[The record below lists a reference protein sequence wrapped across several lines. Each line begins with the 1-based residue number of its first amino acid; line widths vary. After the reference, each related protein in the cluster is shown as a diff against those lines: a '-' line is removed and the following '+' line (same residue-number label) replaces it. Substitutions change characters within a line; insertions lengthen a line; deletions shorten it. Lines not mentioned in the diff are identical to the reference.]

1 MKRSITFL
9 LITGLLAAGNHATA
23 QNAAHDQRPAKATH
37 KQGPEVTTQ
46 PPAAPKLQAAN
57 GQSAAKTPV
66 PGGESHAPDTRV
78 KLAADKEAA
87 MYAKPSLP
95 AMPPPQVNPPAPPAP
110 AKESTKQAPAIQQQQ

>member
-23 QNAAHDQRPAKATH
+23 QNTTHDQRPAKATL

-66 PGGESHAPDTRV
+66 PGGEFHAPDTRV

-95 AMPPPQVNPPAPPAP
+95 AMPPAP
-110 AKESTKQAPAIQQQQ
+110 AKEATKQVPAIQQQQ